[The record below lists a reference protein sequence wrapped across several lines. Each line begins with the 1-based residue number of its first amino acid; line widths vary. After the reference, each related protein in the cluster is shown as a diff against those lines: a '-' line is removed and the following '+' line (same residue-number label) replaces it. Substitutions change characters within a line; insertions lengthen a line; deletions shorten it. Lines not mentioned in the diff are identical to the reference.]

1 MVDAGRSASG
11 LRFALIAVAALAM
24 AVATGWLGSWQLSR
38 AHEKLAAHQAM
49 LDREQLAP
57 WSAAQLLAALAQDPA
72 LAQTQ
77 AYHPVQ
83 LRGRWLAD
91 ATVYLENRQ
100 MHGKPGFYV
109 YTPLQLAGSGQVL
122 AVQRGW
128 AARDFND
135 RARLPQLAQPE
146 GEIVLRG
153 RIAGEPGRLFEFA
166 DAPDAKGA
174 GQIRQNLT
182 IAAYAADYS
191 LDLLPLTV
199 VQTDAADDGLLRD
212 WPAPDS
218 GVDMH
223 YGYAFQWFGLCA
235 LVVVLYVW
243 FQLIRR
249 LGGRRR

>member
-1 MVDAGRSASG
+1 M
-11 LRFALIAVAALAM
+11 IAVLALAI

-49 LDREQLAP
+49 LEREQLAP
-57 WSAAQLLAALAQDPA
+57 WSGPQLLAALAQDPA

-77 AYHPVQ
+77 AYHPVR

-109 YTPLQLAGSGQVL
+109 YTPLQLAESGQVL

-128 AARDFND
+128 APRDFND
-135 RARLPQLAQPE
+135 RARLPQLPEPE
-146 GEIVLRG
+146 GEVVLQG

-166 DAPDAKGA
+166 ESADARGA
-174 GQIRQNLT
+174 GEIRQNLT
-182 IAAYAADYS
+182 IAAYAADFS
-191 LDLLPLTV
+191 LDLLPLSV
-199 VQTDAADDGLLRD
+199 AQTGAANDGLLRD

-235 LVVVLYVW
+235 LVIVLYVW